1 MDKFM
6 YLVKEVSRK
15 KSPNALFKNIGT
27 IIAYVSGS
35 DDPDKTEKKLISE
48 EFALIKI
55 EKVLIA
61 REFALIKI
69 EKVLIAR
76 EFALIKQEKLLIA
89 REFASI
95 NRKSRCEA
103 RRSMQKFSIRLLKI
117 RASKIHINGR
127 VHKRRTNE

>member
-1 MDKFM
+1 MDTFM

-61 REFALIKI
+61 REFALIK
-69 EKVLIAR
+69 
-76 EFALIKQEKLLIA
+76 QEKLLIA

-95 NRKSRCEA
+95 NRKSRCKA
-103 RRSMQKFSIRLLKI
+103 RKSLQKFSIRLLKI
-117 RASKIHINGR
+117 RTSKIHINGS
-127 VHKRRTNE
+127 VHKRRTNK